1 RRSEI
6 VDEIGKLLYQVIR
19 KSRPRLKGS
28 KLLPFLLSQALND
41 ERDSFD
47 SPLRDSLGS
56 RSDIQ
61 RLHGV
66 LKNLVQFLQ
75 LLPKHVTCRTR
86 LVGHL
91 FSPVYLVCL
100 VYLVHLVYLVRS
112 KLGPDRLNR
121 PDRPRQTLHRRF
133 LANLAASLIASIRLP
148 GSAMPF
154 PTISNAVP

>member
-91 FSPVYLVCL
+91 FSPVDLVCL
-100 VYLVHLVYLVRS
+100 VYVVYLVRS
-112 KLGPDRLNR
+112 KLGPDRLDRPGR
-121 PDRPRQTLHRRF
+121 PDRPFTDVFWLTWQ
-133 LANLAASLIASIRLP
+133 P
-148 GSAMPF
+148 
-154 PTISNAVP
+154 